1 MGRQFRFLQIPN
13 FSHHRP
19 PSYSY
24 SLDDIYNLATRLGW
38 LWKKSKTRPFSPE
51 FKYLGFTWN
60 LNDKTV
66 QISKSKKLRYLSKL
80 KFWTPGQK
88 FSRNETESVLGTL
101 VHCSLALPDSCSHLP
116 AISRFASSFNHF
128 SSPFVRRSPNPSVLT
143 DISWWRTRL
152 SDDFCGSSLSKPPN
166 ASPVQF
172 WVDASSLWGIGII
185 LNDEWDAWRLCPGWD
200 RDGRNIGWAE
210 MVAIELGLLFAIH
223 CGYSDIHFLIRSDNQ
238 GVIHAIEGGKL
249 RSPEQNSVLQWIT
262 LLLSQHKLWISSLYI
277 PSLDNLAD
285 PPSRGLLAL
294 NQSLANSTF
303 SLPTSLYPFLL
314 HAPIVP

>member
-1 MGRQFRFLQIPN
+1 M
-13 FSHHRP
+13 
-19 PSYSY
+19 
-24 SLDDIYNLATRLGW
+24 
-38 LWKKSKTRPFSPE
+38 E
-51 FKYLGFTWN
+51 

-66 QISKSKKLRYLSKL
+66 QIPKSKKLRYLSKL
-80 KFWTPGQK
+80 KFWILGQK

-101 VHCSLALPDSCSHLP
+101 VHCSLALPDSRSHLP

-128 SSPFVRRSPNPSVLT
+128 SSPFVCRSPNPSVLT

-223 CGYSDIHFLIRSDNQ
+223 HGYSDIHFLIRSDNQ
-238 GVIHAIEGGKL
+238 GVIHAIEGGKS